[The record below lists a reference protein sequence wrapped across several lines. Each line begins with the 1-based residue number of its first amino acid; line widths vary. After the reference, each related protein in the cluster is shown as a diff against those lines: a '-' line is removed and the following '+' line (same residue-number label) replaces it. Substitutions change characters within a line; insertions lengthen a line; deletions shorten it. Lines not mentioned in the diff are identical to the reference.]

1 MMAQEFSERR
11 EDYQGEK
18 RRMDDMLLKGFIDL
32 SNRIASMETTLKEQ
46 VDTIK
51 KYNNFGTRLVSL
63 EEFRQ
68 RQIETCAKIQDEK
81 ERKRFPWNAVIVGI
95 IVAFA
100 TTTMN
105 YFIFK

>member
-1 MMAQEFSERR
+1 MTAQEFVERR

-18 RRMDDMLLKGFIDL
+18 RRMEDKVYALIIELVDRV
-32 SNRIASMETTLKEQ
+32 SSMEATQKEL
-46 VDTIK
+46 VKTIDR
-51 KYNNFGTRLVSL
+51 YNNVTGRIKSL

-68 RQIETCAKIQDEK
+68 RQIDTCAKIQDEK
-81 ERKRFPWNAVIVGI
+81 QRRKFPWNAVIVGV

-100 TTTMN
+100 TTAMN

>member
-18 RRMDDMLLKGFIDL
+18 RRMEDKVYALIIELVDRV
-32 SNRIASMETTLKEQ
+32 SSMEATQKEL
-46 VDTIK
+46 VKKID
-51 KYNNFGTRLVSL
+51 KYNDVTSRVKSL

-68 RQIETCAKIQDEK
+68 RQIDTCAKIQDEK